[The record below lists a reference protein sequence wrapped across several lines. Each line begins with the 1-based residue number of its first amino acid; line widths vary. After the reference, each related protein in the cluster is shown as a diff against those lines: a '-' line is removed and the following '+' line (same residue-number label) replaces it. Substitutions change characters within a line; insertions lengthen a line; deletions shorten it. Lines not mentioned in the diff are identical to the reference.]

1 MQIYLLPVPRKIQ
14 LRKGSFSLR
23 GGLEILLC
31 GKCGIADISTAHI
44 LGKSISRT
52 PDSPFP
58 KLAKSFGR
66 PEKSCINLFLEDAYS
81 PEEYHLEI
89 TPDIIVI
96 SASTSRGLLYG
107 VRTFQQIA
115 EQAGKE
121 IPALSI
127 QDSPDFENR
136 GFYHDISRGKVPRL
150 ETMQLLLAKA
160 SRYKLNQ
167 FQFYVE
173 HVFAFRKNPA
183 IGKNFEVITPEEVLA
198 LDEYARSLHIDLVPS
213 LASFGHMYEILQNPA
228 YAHLNEFRTFDPS
241 KQMLW
246 KNRME
251 YHTID
256 VTNEESYRL
265 LGEMFDDYLPN
276 FSSEWFNICCDET
289 WYLGM
294 DRNKE
299 RAEREGKGNL
309 YLGHVLRLYDM
320 VKARG
325 KKVMMWGDILV
336 KFPDLLE
343 KLPRD
348 VVLLNWEYG
357 SMVTDKQ
364 SALFGSKPNVW
375 YNCPGVWGWSKFINT
390 FESGASNI
398 RRMVDY
404 GKRYGAKGIL
414 NTDWGDYGHVNPLAG
429 SFPGFVL
436 GASLSWNSASPDD
449 LNFERMVSVLE
460 LSDPSGRAAGFLR
473 ELGAL
478 HARWRV
484 MMEGIESPQA
494 VKYPD
499 DRIVDTCRRAPEIEK
514 ELSLLREKVPADRRI
529 DYDEFLWSARA
540 ITLNG
545 RLALLAKRRAKNK
558 LGSADAAELR
568 DFARD
573 MRKLAADLALVWRA
587 RNKESELFRLTEI
600 MEGIAKEAEAIA
612 GG

>member
-1 MQIYLLPVPRKIQ
+1 MQVYILPVPRKIQ
-14 LRKGSFSLR
+14 SLKGAFPLRE
-23 GGLEILLC
+23 GLEILLC
-31 GKCGIADISTAHI
+31 GNSSITDVSIARILAGAISGAPGSTLPKIARTA
-44 LGKSISRT
+44 G
-52 PDSPFP
+52 
-58 KLAKSFGR
+58 G
-66 PEKSCINLFLEDAYS
+66 PEKGCINLLIEDGHA
-81 PEEYHLEI
+81 PEEYRLEI
-89 TPDIIVI
+89 SPESIVI
-96 SASTSRGLLYG
+96 GASTSRALLYG
-107 VRTFQQIA
+107 VRTLQQIR
-115 EQAGKE
+115 EQSGKE
-121 IPALSI
+121 ISCLSI
-127 QDSPDFENR
+127 QDSPEFENR

-150 ETMQLLLAKA
+150 ETMKLLLEKA

-173 HVFAFRKNPA
+173 HVFGFRKNPA
-183 IGKNFEVITPEEVLA
+183 IGKNFEVITPDEVLA
-198 LDEYARSLHIDLVPS
+198 LDEYARSLYIDLVPS

-228 YAHLNEFRTFDPS
+228 YAHLNEFRTFDPA

-251 YHTID
+251 FHTID
-256 VTNEESYRL
+256 VSNEESYTL

-294 DRNKE
+294 DRNKD
-299 RAEREGKGNL
+299 RAAREGKGNL
-309 YLGHVLRLYDM
+309 YLGHVLRLCDM

-336 KFPDLLE
+336 KFPDLLNR
-343 KLPRD
+343 LPQD

-357 SMVTDKQ
+357 STVSDKQ

-375 YNCPGVWGWSKFINT
+375 YNCPGVWGWSKFLNT
-390 FESGASNI
+390 FESGSANI

-436 GASLSWNSASPDD
+436 GAALSWNTACPDD
-449 LNFERMVSVLE
+449 LHFERMVSVLD
-460 LSDPSGRAAGFLR
+460 LSDQTGKAAGLLR

-484 MMEGIESPQA
+484 MMEGIDSTQA
-494 VKYPD
+494 VKFPD
-499 DRIVDTCRRAPEIEK
+499 DRIVATCRRGPEIEK
-514 ELSLLREKVPADRRI
+514 ELARLREKVPADRRI

-540 ITLNG
+540 IALNG
-545 RLALLAKRRAKNK
+545 RLALLAKRKAQKK
-558 LGSADAAELR
+558 LGQANAAELR

-573 MRKLAADLALVWRA
+573 MRKLASDLALTWRA
-587 RNKESELFRLTEI
+587 RNKESELFRITEI
-600 MEGIAKEAEAIA
+600 MEGIAKEAEGIA
-612 GG
+612 RG